1 MHSSLFWY
9 QGHLKLNILFT
20 HPFVSEMCGNSTHRK
35 QEPKQHK
42 TTWGKE
48 NKMFNLVICSPPSFY
63 HNTGSPKML
72 FPSLYHKF
80 LSNDMWLP
88 PCPRT
93 ATLLKA
99 WKLHSLL
106 CFKLSW
112 QNPAG
117 FRLDTHGC
125 WRRSQI
131 SRGHSI
137 VHKIQLFFFFFPC
150 LQELFCSCP
159 FLKEPGPWITGT
171 EAAGSWGEMKVL
183 HGGRTNSSKSLC
195 SPRYTVWG

>member
-137 VHKIQLFFFFFPC
+137 VHKIQLFFFFFSLSAGAI
-150 LQELFCSCP
+150 LQLSISE
-159 FLKEPGPWITGT
+159 GT
-171 EAAGSWGEMKVL
+171 WTLDYRNWSSWLLRRDE
-183 HGGRTNSSKSLC
+183 
-195 SPRYTVWG
+195 SPSWRQDKF